1 MKKLLFSICMML
13 VSAAAFAQQGKCTL
27 GAHGAY
33 IIDDPNNIGIGVN
46 AGYEVIDNLRG
57 VAEFDYF
64 LKKDDVSYWDVT
76 LGAQYLFKLGGNFV
90 IYPTAGIDLLG
101 YKVDVPEVTYM
112 GVTVGGGSSSDSK
125 IGLNIGAGAEYWL
138 SPSLAL
144 KAEYNYKTQWDGS
157 SYLKLGVVIPF

>member
-1 MKKLLFSICMML
+1 MKKLFVIACMML
-13 VSAAAFAQQGKCTL
+13 ASTALFAQQGKCTF
-27 GAHGAY
+27 GVHGAY
-33 IIDDPNNIGIGVN
+33 MIDEPNNIGVGVN

-64 LKKDDVSYWDVT
+64 LKKDHVNFWDVT
-76 LGAQYLFKLGGNFV
+76 LGAQYLFKFGSLAV
-90 IYPTAGIDLLG
+90 YPTAGIDLLG
-101 YKVDVPEVTYM
+101 TKASYE
-112 GVTVGGGSSSDSK
+112 GHSASDSK
-125 IGLNIGAGAEYWL
+125 IGLNIGGGVEYEL

>member
-1 MKKLLFSICMML
+1 MKKLFMIACMML
-13 VSAAAFAQQGKCTL
+13 ASTALFAQQGKCTL
-27 GAHGAY
+27 GAHGTY
-33 IIDDPNNIGIGVN
+33 MIDEPNNIGIGVN

-76 LGAQYLFKLGGNFV
+76 FGAQYLFKLGGNFI

-101 YKVDVPEVTYM
+101 FKVDVPEVSYAGETY
-112 GVTVGGGSSSDSK
+112 GGGSESDSK

-157 SYLKLGVVIPF
+157 SYLKFGVVIPF

>member
-1 MKKLLFSICMML
+1 MKKLFMIACMML
-13 VSAAAFAQQGKCTL
+13 ASTSLFAQQGKCTI
-27 GAHGAY
+27 GVHGAY
-33 IIDDPNNIGIGVN
+33 MIDEPNNIGVGVN

-64 LKKDDVSYWDVT
+64 LKKDDVSFWDVT
-76 LGAQYLFKLGGNFV
+76 LGAQYLFKLGGSFV
-90 IYPTAGIDLLG
+90 VYPTLGVDLLG
-101 YKVDVPEVTYM
+101 IKGHSE
-112 GVTVGGGSSSDSK
+112 SDSK

-144 KAEYNYKTQWDGS
+144 KAEYNYKTQWDDS